1 MSGDERLD
9 RARDCYVRRAW
20 REAWALLSA
29 CDSESGLDEPDLER
43 LAVAAFL
50 VAEDQAS
57 DEAWTR
63 AHQRHLEL
71 RDVPGAVRCAFWL
84 ALRLLN
90 AGELPRASGWIARV
104 ERLMGDAP
112 DDCLERARL
121 TYLTGLQA
129 VFSGDLPKAEDDLV
143 RSARISEHRGDV
155 DVCTLARLALGR
167 VLIFRGDVPGGI
179 RLLDEAMVAVV
190 AGETSPVV
198 AGDGFCTA
206 IDACHDVFD
215 VGRGQVWTAALTRW
229 CDAQPD
235 LVPYTGLCLVHRA
248 EFLQLKGAWVEAM
261 AQAGL
266 ARRRL
271 SSPVVQP
278 ALGAAIYQ
286 QGELHRLRGQFAQA
300 ERCYCEASAQGRDPQ
315 PGLALLRLAHGQR
328 EAAARGIGRALA
340 EADDRTSRAPLLAAY
355 VEIMLAVGDVPAAR
369 DCCNELADLARSLSS
384 PMLAA
389 VSDRAVGAVELAKDD
404 AGAALAPLRRASTA
418 FRNLEATYDVAR
430 TGILIARARRALGDD
445 DGARLEVEAARG
457 MLRVLDA
464 VADLAALDRMLR
476 DQGTA
481 GDRRLTAREV
491 QVLRLVARGSTNR
504 AIGVELGLSERTVER
519 HVSNILA
526 KLGVSSRAAATAV
539 AYELDLF

>member
-9 RARDCYVRRAW
+9 RARDCYARRAW

-29 CDSESGLDEPDLER
+29 CDSESALDDADLER

-63 AHQRHLEL
+63 AHQRHLE
-71 RDVPGAVRCAFWL
+71 RRHVPGAVRCAFWL
-84 ALRLLN
+84 AFRLLN

-129 VFSGDLPKAEDDLV
+129 VFSGDLSKAEADLV

-167 VLIFRGDVPGGI
+167 VLIFRGDVSGGI

-248 EFLQLKGAWVEAM
+248 EFLQLQGAWVEAM

-271 SSPVVQP
+271 SAPVVQP

-286 QGELHRLRGQFAQA
+286 QGELHRLRGQFAEA
-300 ERCYCEASAQGRDPQ
+300 ERCYREASARGRDPQ
-315 PGLALLRLAHGQR
+315 PGFALLRLAQGQR

-340 EADDRTSRAPLLAAY
+340 EADDRTSRPPLLAAC

-369 DCCNELADLARSLSS
+369 DCCNELADLARSLRS

-389 VSDRAVGAVELAKDD
+389 VSDRAVGAVELAEDD

-418 FRNLEATYDVAR
+418 FRKLEATYDVAR

-445 DGARLEVEAARG
+445 DGARLEVEAARA
-457 MLRVLDA
+457 MLRVLGA
-464 VADLAALDRMLR
+464 VADLAALDRTAR
-476 DQGTA
+476 DQETA